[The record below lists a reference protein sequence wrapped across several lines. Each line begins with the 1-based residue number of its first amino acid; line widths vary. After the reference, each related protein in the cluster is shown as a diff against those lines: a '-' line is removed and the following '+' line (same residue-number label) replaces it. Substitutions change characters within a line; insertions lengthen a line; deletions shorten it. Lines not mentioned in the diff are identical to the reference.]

1 MISLGQSK
9 SQWGPCPGSPAYDGA
24 TEVTIC
30 HLDWQQERKEA
41 SLKIF
46 LDNLSCYISGY
57 FLCSSFL
64 SLSLINDPRQWSSVL
79 SEKINRPDI
88 FSKTEE
94 WPQCNI
100 AIRVWVLTR
109 TRQVECD
116 FNCSAYLRLSECVP
130 HFRGR
135 GETAGDNSQASTE
148 MGKLTFSLQL
158 WDFDFCQIKSFFP
171 VWLYSVIK
179 LLRIVQNI
187 SCDSTFK

>member
-1 MISLGQSK
+1 MRVLSRVTSLWRGQWGDNMSLGQT
-9 SQWGPCPGSPAYDGA
+9 SPEKRGF
-24 TEVTIC
+24 TENISR
-30 HLDWQQERKEA
+30 H
-41 SLKIF
+41 
-46 LDNLSCYISGY
+46 NLFCYIWIY

-116 FNCSAYLRLSECVP
+116 FNCSAYLRSSECVP

-158 WDFDFCQIKSFFP
+158 WDFDFCQI
-171 VWLYSVIK
+171 
-179 LLRIVQNI
+179 
-187 SCDSTFK
+187 